1 RQLLLHRLAV
11 AARTRVADKPP
22 DAERQAAVRVHF
34 DRHLIVRPAD
44 APRFDFEARLDVVDR
59 LLEDF
64 QRIVAGL
71 LLDDVEALLDDPL
84 GGAPLPVAHHA
95 ADELAHQRALI
106 DRIRLDVALRDF
118 SSSWHFSDPRMADCG
133 LRTADCRPQS
143 A

>member
-1 RQLLLHRLAV
+1 
-11 AARTRVADKPP
+11 
-22 DAERQAAVRVHF
+22 
-34 DRHLIVRPAD
+34 LIVRPAD

-71 LLDDVEALLDDPL
+71 LLDDVEALVDDPL

-106 DRIRLDVALRDF
+106 ERIRLDVALRDF
-118 SSSWHFSDPRMADCG
+118 SSSWHFSDPRIADCG

-143 A
+143 ASPRSGLLGALRSVLRSALHPPLNADRVERAAH